1 MKRIANIG
9 SLVKKIYRL
18 YSQDLILEL
27 LARGFNDLRPSFI
40 EILIFISENEG
51 PSIKAIGKFCGLKKQ
66 TMTSH
71 LNELERRGYIRRE
84 HSLVDKREFL
94 VFLTDYGEKFK
105 INLLQVTNDLE
116 KKFTDQVG
124 EIELNRVEFIL
135 ESFYKQIKASQA
147 KSSGYRS
154 IS

>member
-1 MKRIANIG
+1 
-9 SLVKKIYRL
+9 
-18 YSQDLILEL
+18 
-27 LARGFNDLRPSFI
+27 
-40 EILIFISENEG
+40 
-51 PSIKAIGKFCGLKKQ
+51 
-66 TMTSH
+66 
-71 LNELERRGYIRRE
+71 
-84 HSLVDKREFL
+84 LVDKREFL